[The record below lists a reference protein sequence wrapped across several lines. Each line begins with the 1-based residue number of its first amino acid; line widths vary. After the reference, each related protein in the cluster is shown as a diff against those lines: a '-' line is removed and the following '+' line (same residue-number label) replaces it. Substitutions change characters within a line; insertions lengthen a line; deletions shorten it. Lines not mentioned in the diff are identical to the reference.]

1 MYHQNPASSGHNESY
16 TPALGPG
23 FPNLD
28 AMQAPSPVQST
39 FPNDHAIHRTNQRQ
53 QPARPSS
60 LLRRSMPVDPQ
71 PPNSTSARP
80 FDPNLSGGS
89 LHPSLPSNYVVSHIP
104 PMSHVVDLCLNT
116 VIAQS
121 DI

>member
-1 MYHQNPASSGHNESY
+1 MFRQTTASSGHNESN
-16 TPALGPG
+16 TPTLGPG
-23 FPNLD
+23 FPDLD

-39 FPNDHAIHRTNQRQ
+39 FQNSHALHSTNQMQ
-53 QPARPSS
+53 
-60 LLRRSMPVDPQ
+60 SMPVDPQ
-71 PPNSTSARP
+71 PPNTLPARA

-89 LHPSLPSNYVVSHIP
+89 HPSLLSNYVVSQIP
-104 PMSHVVDLCLNT
+104 LMSHVAELCLNS

>member
-1 MYHQNPASSGHNESY
+1 MFRQTPGSSGHSDSY
-16 TPALGPG
+16 TPARGPG
-23 FPNLD
+23 FPDLD

-39 FPNDHAIHRTNQRQ
+39 FPNDHAIHSTNQRQ

-60 LLRRSMPVDPQ
+60 LLRRSMLVDPQ
-71 PPNSTSARP
+71 PRNTRP

-104 PMSHVVDLCLNT
+104 PMSHVADLCLNA
-116 VIAQS
+116 VRVQS
-121 DI
+121 DF